1 MDFTLPS
8 GKILGR
14 SGQYITVNGVRS
26 YYEEHGEGPSLMLM
40 HGGMAT
46 IESLYFQVRDL
57 MSTFKVILL
66 ERRGHGRTA
75 DVPGPITYE
84 NMTQDTVAF
93 MKALNLTKV
102 PCVGWSDGGII
113 ALRLATYFPD
123 LVGLSIFI
131 SISHSSTGNTSDF
144 MESVRTMGPNDV
156 GPMIVNTWKAVSPD
170 GPEYWPTFFEKMK
183 TLFLSQWEVP
193 LAEIAH
199 ISSPS
204 LIMMADHDIVTF
216 QDNLETFHAISQSQ
230 FAVVPGADHLML
242 FTKPEQVNPII
253 KTFLV
258 TPFKAQQDGAG
269 ALEKK

>member
-1 MDFTLPS
+1 MDFTLPN

-14 SGQYITVNGVRS
+14 SGQYITVNGVHS
-26 YYEEHGEGPSLMLM
+26 YYEEHGEGSPLMLM

-93 MKALNLTKV
+93 MKALNLEKI
-102 PCVGWSDGGII
+102 PCVGWSDGAII
-113 ALRLATYFPD
+113 SLMLATYNPE
-123 LVGLSIFI
+123 LVSTCVLI
-131 SISHSSTGNTSDF
+131 SGQHSSKGCTPEAIESIKKTGPDDIT
-144 MESVRTMGPNDV
+144 
-156 GPMIVNTWKAVSPD
+156 PMISNTWKAVSPE
-170 GPEYWPTFFEKMK
+170 GPEYWPTFYAKIK
-183 TLFLSQWEVP
+183 ALFLSDWDIP
-193 LAEIAH
+193 LSEIKNVTA
-199 ISSPS
+199 PT

-230 FAVVPGADHLML
+230 FSVVPGADHLML
-242 FTKPEQVNPII
+242 FTKPDQVNPLI

-258 TPFKAQQDGAG
+258 TPFKAQQDGAE